1 MDFIKIK
8 TFKKPFCV
16 SKAIIKKVR
25 GFAGGPVVNT
35 PSNAGGAGSMLAGGT
50 KIPHDAGQL
59 SLRVSTRESRRST

>member
-1 MDFIKIK
+1 M
-8 TFKKPFCV
+8 
-16 SKAIIKKVR
+16 R